1 MPMHC
6 LYNMATQDSDL
17 RPEHNS
23 PTLHDLMPRMLVKVL
38 LMHGHLFFC
47 IRFCGLLR
55 VSKSAPV
62 RLLGP
67 PACTRRYDMPLTRQW
82 HMRARVDSI
91 HMK

>member
-38 LMHGHLFFC
+38 LMHGHLFFAFALADC
-47 IRFCGLLR
+47 LGSANLPPFAYLAHLPAHADMICVLL
-55 VSKSAPV
+55 
-62 RLLGP
+62 
-67 PACTRRYDMPLTRQW
+67 
-82 HMRARVDSI
+82 DSGT
-91 HMK
+91 